1 MVFRFKQFSVN
12 HGSSSMRVGTDAVL
26 LGAWAQ
32 VKENETILE
41 IGTGCGIIALMMAQ
55 KSRFSSITAID
66 IHTESVEEA
75 KFNFKNSTWSERL
88 LATKISL
95 HELASQSNNRFSHI
109 ICNPPFFIDSTPA
122 PVLSRHNA
130 RHADTLLPEG
140 FFEDASKLLTD
151 QGKVSLIIPDLGSE
165 RWLSAASDFK
175 LYLGRKTAVHA
186 YPGKVA
192 ERLLLEFS
200 FQPAA
205 PIISEVFIRE
215 GKGLGYTNDYKQL
228 THEFY
233 L

>member
-122 PVLSRHNA
+122 SVLSRHNA

-140 FFEDASKLLTD
+140 FFENASKLLTD

-175 LYLGRKTAVHA
+175 LYLGRKTTVHA

-215 GKGLGYTNDYKQL
+215 GKGLGYTNDYKRL

>member
-75 KFNFKNSTWSERL
+75 KYNFKNSTWIERL

-130 RHADTLLPEG
+130 RHADTLLPEV

>member
-55 KSRFSSITAID
+55 KSRFSNITAID
-66 IHTESVEEA
+66 IHAESVEEA

-95 HELASQSNNRFSHI
+95 HELACHSNNRFSHI

-200 FQPAA
+200 FQPVA
-205 PIISEVFIRE
+205 PIISEIFIRE
-215 GKGLGYTNDYKQL
+215 GKGLGYTNDYKRL

>member
-140 FFEDASKLLTD
+140 FFENASKLLTD

-200 FQPAA
+200 FQPVA
-205 PIISEVFIRE
+205 PIISEIFIRE

>member
-55 KSRFSSITAID
+55 KSRFSNITAID

-140 FFEDASKLLTD
+140 FFRGCKQATN
-151 QGKVSLIIPDLGSE
+151 GS
-165 RWLSAASDFK
+165 RQ
-175 LYLGRKTAVHA
+175 
-186 YPGKVA
+186 
-192 ERLLLEFS
+192 S
-200 FQPAA
+200 F
-205 PIISEVFIRE
+205 I
-215 GKGLGYTNDYKQL
+215 DYSG
-228 THEFY
+228 FR
-233 L
+233 

>member
-1 MVFRFKQFSVN
+1 
-12 HGSSSMRVGTDAVL
+12 MRVGTDAVL

-32 VKENETILE
+32 VEGNETILE

-55 KSRFSSITAID
+55 KSQFSNITAID
-66 IHTESVEEA
+66 IHAESVAEA
-75 KFNFKNSTWSERL
+75 KFNFKNSIWSERL

-130 RHADTLLPEG
+130 RHADTLLPEE

-151 QGKVSLIIPDLGSE
+151 QGKVSLIIPGLGSE
-165 RWLSAASDFK
+165 RWLSAALDFK

-186 YPGKVA
+186 YPDKVA

-205 PIISEVFIRE
+205 PINSEFFIRE
-215 GKGLGYTNDYKQL
+215 GKGLGYTNDYKML
-228 THEFY
+228 TNEFY

>member
-1 MVFRFKQFSVN
+1 
-12 HGSSSMRVGTDAVL
+12 
-26 LGAWAQ
+26 
-32 VKENETILE
+32 
-41 IGTGCGIIALMMAQ
+41 
-55 KSRFSSITAID
+55 
-66 IHTESVEEA
+66 
-75 KFNFKNSTWSERL
+75 
-88 LATKISL
+88 
-95 HELASQSNNRFSHI
+95 
-109 ICNPPFFIDSTPA
+109 
-122 PVLSRHNA
+122 
-130 RHADTLLPEG
+130 
-140 FFEDASKLLTD
+140 
-151 QGKVSLIIPDLGSE
+151 LIIPDLGSE